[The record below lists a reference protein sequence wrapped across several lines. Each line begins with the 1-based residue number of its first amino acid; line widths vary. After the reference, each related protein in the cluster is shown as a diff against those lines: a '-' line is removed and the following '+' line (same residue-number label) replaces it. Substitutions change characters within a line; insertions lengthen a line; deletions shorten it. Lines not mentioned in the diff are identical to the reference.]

1 MSRGRSWLVAG
12 MVIATAV
19 LVALGLAAVVATTGA
34 LANGSDS
41 WAAISFLPPI
51 AVFSIVG
58 GLIVT
63 RRPGNPVGWLLAAIG
78 LLFAIVVASSGVARW
93 GLETGSL
100 PQGVAEWISV
110 ASSAWVIALG
120 LIGTQLPLR
129 LPDGALP
136 SPRWRWYSRISLIL
150 IAVALV
156 GMATQQGRVEN
167 VPESSNPL
175 GSASLEPLAGA
186 FLFVIAGFA
195 IGIASL
201 VVRYRRADSLDR
213 VQLRWIAFGGLL
225 FLAVY
230 LVTLPLASAIGEH
243 STAGTVLTTVAQ
255 AAFAGLP
262 AAIGYAI
269 LRHRLYDIDVV
280 INRTLVYGALTAT
293 LVVTYLGT
301 VLVLQLLL
309 NGMTGDSGL
318 AVAASTLAV
327 AALFRPARATIQAG
341 VDRRFFR
348 RKYDAARTLEG
359 FSVRLRDEVHLSS
372 LDAELRGVVAETMQP
387 THVSL
392 WLRAPEPGRR

>member
-1 MSRGRSWLVAG
+1 MSRRRSRLVAG

-19 LVALGLAAVVATTGA
+19 LVAVGIAAYVATTGA

-41 WAAISFLPPI
+41 WAAISFVPPI

-63 RRPGNPVGWLLAAIG
+63 RRPGNPIGWLLAAIG
-78 LLFAIVVASSGVARW
+78 LLFAIVVASSSVAHW
-93 GLETGSL
+93 GLETDSL

-110 ASSAWVIALG
+110 PSSLWVIALG

-150 IAVALV
+150 MAIALV

-167 VPESSNPL
+167 VPGSSNPL

-195 IGIASL
+195 VGIASL
-201 VVRYRRADSLDR
+201 VVRYRRAGSLDR
-213 VQLRWIAFGGLL
+213 VQLRWIAFGGLV
-225 FLAVY
+225 FLSIY
-230 LVTLPLASAIGEH
+230 LVTLPLAGAIGEH
-243 STAGTVLTTVAQ
+243 STAGTVLTSVAQ
-255 AAFAGLP
+255 VAFAAIP
-262 AAIGYAI
+262 VAIGYAI

-293 LVVTYLGT
+293 LAVTYLGT
-301 VLVLQLLL
+301 VLVLQPLL
-309 NGMTGDSGL
+309 NGVTGDSGL

-327 AALFRPARATIQAG
+327 AALFRPARARIQAA

-348 RKYDAARTLEG
+348 HKYDAARTLEG
-359 FSVRLRDEVHLSS
+359 FSVRLRDEVDLAA
-372 LDAELRGVVAETMQP
+372 LDTELRGVIAATMHP

-392 WLRAPEPGRR
+392 WLRTPEPQ

>member
-1 MSRGRSWLVAG
+1 MSRRRSWLAAS

-19 LVALGLAAVVATTGA
+19 LVALGIAAVVATPGELT
-34 LANGSDS
+34 NGGDS
-41 WAAISFLPPI
+41 WAGISFVLPI

-58 GLIVT
+58 GLIVM
-63 RRPGNPVGWLLAAIG
+63 RRPGNPIGWLLAAIG
-78 LLFAIVVASSGVARW
+78 LLFAVVLASSSVARW
-93 GLETGSL
+93 GLRTDSL

-110 ASSAWVIALG
+110 AGSVWVIALG
-120 LIGTQLPLR
+120 LVGTQLPLR

-156 GMATQQGRVEN
+156 GMSTQQGRVEN
-167 VPESSNPL
+167 VAGTSNPL
-175 GSASLEPLAGA
+175 GSASVEPLAGA
-186 FLFVIAGFA
+186 FLFVIAGFGV
-195 IGIASL
+195 GIASL
-201 VVRYRRADSLDR
+201 VVRYRRAGALDR
-213 VQLRWIAFGGLL
+213 VQLRWIAFGGVV

-230 LVTLPLASAIGEH
+230 LVTLPLGGAVGEH
-243 STAGTVLTTVAQ
+243 STAGTVLTSVSQ
-255 AAFAGLP
+255 AAFAALP
-262 AAIGYAI
+262 IAIGYAI

-293 LVVTYLGT
+293 LAVTYLGI

-309 NGMTGDSGL
+309 NGLTGDSGL

-327 AALFRPARATIQAG
+327 AALFRPARARIQAG

-348 RKYDAARTLEG
+348 HKYDAARTLNG

-372 LDAELRGVVAETMQP
+372 LDAELRAVVAETMQP

-392 WLRAPEPGRR
+392 WLRVPEPR